1 MMAISLFLCT
11 IEAFVRDLSEVTT
24 IDSVHFLTRGTKLP
38 MHKDRMQISIHVY
51 SGRPRTYTDLREAIR
66 VEMKTISRSVCDNVM
81 DNFVLR
87 LKKCTEL
94 NGGHLEQML

>member
-1 MMAISLFLCT
+1 MAISLFLFT
-11 IEAFVRDLSEVTT
+11 LAAFVRNLFEVTT
-24 IDSVHFLTRGTKLP
+24 INFMHFLMRSTKLP
-38 MHKDRMQISIHVY
+38 MHKDQVQISIHVY
-51 SGRPRTYTDLREAIR
+51 SVKPRTITDLNEAIR
-66 VEMKTISRSVCDNVM
+66 VEMKVIFRSLCENVM